1 MLQRSYYFVE
11 FETFE
16 IPDEGFITY
25 QQQTLEGTGI
35 NAEPVSSLK
44 MVEANYY
51 KGWSRLIGTHERYDR
66 TPRRMAGNPEYFSE
80 SITGGDKPF
89 DVFYNPQTKRMIL
102 KTSKTNVKGLLRRM
116 IKNYPSFFVPKEGQ
130 VDFAYLLDRLQN
142 TTVIASWFNDLKGQV
157 TSVGLFGDRVN
168 LDDKFNYYKAI
179 GSMSALTV
187 ELTIKGQNQPCTI
200 MITKERGV
208 VIYENW
214 DQKQDLDFLFNIQH
228 LLFYKNNRQ

>member
-1 MLQRSYYFVE
+1 VIILHRSYYFVE
-11 FETFE
+11 FEVLK
-16 IPDEGFITY
+16 IPNEGFKTH
-25 QQQTLEGTGI
+25 QQQTLDGTGV

-44 MVEANYY
+44 MVEPNYY

-66 TPRRMAGNPEYFSE
+66 TPRRMAGNPEYLHE

-89 DVFYNPQTKRMIL
+89 DVFYNPQIKRMIL
-102 KTSKTNVKGLLRRM
+102 KTSKTTVKGLLRKM
-116 IKNYPSFFVPKEGQ
+116 IKNYPSSFVPKEGQ
-130 VDFAYLLDRLQN
+130 VNFAYLLDRLQN
-142 TTVIASWFNDLKGQV
+142 TTVIASWFNNLKGQV

-187 ELTIKGQNQPCTI
+187 ELSIKGQNQPSTI
-200 MITKERGV
+200 MITKDRGV

-214 DQKQDLDFLFNIQH
+214 DQKQDLDFLFNIQP
-228 LLFYKNNRQ
+228 LLFSN